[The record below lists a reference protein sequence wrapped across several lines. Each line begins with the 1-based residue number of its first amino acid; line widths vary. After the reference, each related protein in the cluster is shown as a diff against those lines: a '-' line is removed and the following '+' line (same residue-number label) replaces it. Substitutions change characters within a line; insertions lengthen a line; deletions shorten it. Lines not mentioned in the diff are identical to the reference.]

1 MMKLMIAFLDEKY
14 IIKEVKIIKLKT
26 SLIIQLIRLLKMIML
41 NNECFKEGIVKTFFL
56 NDKENIFVIVKNITN
71 FIDNL

>member
-1 MMKLMIAFLDEKY
+1 MKLMIAFLDEKY
-14 IIKEVKIIKLKT
+14 IIKEIKIIKLKT

-41 NNECFKEGIVKTFFL
+41 NNEGSKEGIVKTFFL